1 MIRSSVRIRLS
12 AHNYTGIRMFCI
24 LMCVTASLA
33 ISLAE
38 AQSPSEA
45 PVADARSLIA
55 LAQAVSPGG
64 ISELK
69 EVDIG
74 GIKQWISVRGNDRTN
89 PILLFIHGGPGAP
102 MMPESWTFQRP
113 WEDFFTVVQWDQRGS
128 GKTFST
134 ANRQPDASMSI
145 DRMQADAEQ
154 LIELLKTTYGK
165 KKIFVMGHSW
175 GSVLGLRVAQ
185 HHPEWLYAYI
195 GVGQVVNSL
204 RNEAVGYQETL
215 AQAEAIGNEQA
226 IRELKAIAPY
236 PEADL
241 AKLIPKVYVERK
253 WNAVLGGMWY
263 GKADDIGGQ
272 LRTLSPDYTDYDVE
286 SARLGELSSPQQ
298 LAPELVAVDFDNTT
312 DFKCPV
318 VFFAGMHDRTTPES
332 VVEEYYARIQAP
344 NKQLFKIKRASHY
357 VVTESPGE
365 VLMDLVLHVLPLATD
380 SGP

>member
-1 MIRSSVRIRLS
+1 MR
-12 AHNYTGIRMFCI
+12 TGIRMSCT
-24 LMCVTASLA
+24 LMNAMAVALA
-33 ISLAE
+33 ISPAD
-38 AQSPSEA
+38 AQTPSGN
-45 PVADARSLIA
+45 PVVADARSVIA
-55 LAQAVSPGG
+55 LSQAVSPGG

-69 EVDIG
+69 EADIG
-74 GIKQWISVRGNDRTN
+74 GIKQWISIRGNDRAN

-113 WEDFFTVVQWDQRGS
+113 WEDFFTVVQWDQRGA

-134 ANRQPDASMSI
+134 ANRQPDTSMSI

-154 LIELLKTTYGK
+154 LIEWLRATYGK

-175 GSVLGLRVAQ
+175 GSVLGLKVAQ

-204 RNEAVGYQETL
+204 RNETVGYQQTL
-215 AQAEAIGNEQA
+215 AQAKAEGNKQA
-226 IRELKAIAPY
+226 IHELMAIAPY
-236 PEADL
+236 PDADL
-241 AKLIPKVYVERK
+241 AKFVPKVYVERK
-253 WNAVLGGMWY
+253 WNAALGGMSY
-263 GKADDIGGQ
+263 GQTEDIGGQ
-272 LRTLSPDYTDYDVE
+272 LWALSPDYSDYDVE

-298 LAPELVAVDFDNTT
+298 LARELIAVDFDNTI

-332 VVEEYYARIQAP
+332 IVEEYYGKIRAP

-357 VVTESPGE
+357 VVNEAPGE
-365 VLMDLVLHVLPLATD
+365 VLIDLVLHVLPLSNEGGAQ
-380 SGP
+380 